1 MRTILLTT
9 TGFVCLLAASAP
21 ASVGYRNAEPSRP
34 QPEYDRPVGEEYA
47 GRIDE
52 LTPVV
57 TDVDP
62 IEFSAR
68 IGLHDWNCG
77 HDRTGIGTEL
87 QLRTGHH
94 SSPFDLVLDF
104 HYADADYKYETGQGE
119 DANMYRRAKALEPG
133 VERIDAEGWSCGGSL
148 LLQWN
153 LARWE
158 VFNPFFAGGVFY
170 EKSSFADSDYV
181 LSSVGPEERPGKNK
195 FVTKDDGVAVV
206 ARAGL
211 EIQPDPYYVRA
222 DASWIS
228 DVYGDDAQF
237 RLSGTI
243 GVEATDDV
251 RMDLTGHYF
260 TEWEEW
266 YVMIGFTLV
275 R

>member
-1 MRTILLTT
+1 MSTRILPLC
-9 TGFVCLLAASAP
+9 GLACLLAIPAT
-21 ASVGYRNAEPSRP
+21 ASVGYRNSDPARP
-34 QPEYDRPVGEEYA
+34 QPAYDRPVGEEYA
-47 GRIDE
+47 GRLDD

-57 TDVDP
+57 TDADP

-68 IGLHDWNCG
+68 IGLHDWDG
-77 HDRTGIGTEL
+77 SHDRTGIGTEL
-87 QLRTGHH
+87 ALRMGHH
-94 SSPFDLVLDF
+94 STPLDLVLDF
-104 HYADADYKYETGQGE
+104 HYADADYKYETGMGK
-119 DANMYRRAKALEPG
+119 DAGMYKTAKALQPG
-133 VERIDAEGWSCGGSL
+133 VERIDADGYACGGSL

-153 LARWE
+153 FARWE
-158 VFNPFFAGGVFY
+158 LVNPFLAGGVFY
-170 EKSSFADSDYV
+170 EKTGFESDYV
-181 LSSVGPEERPGKNK
+181 TTTSGPEDRPGKNRR
-195 FVTKDDGVAVV
+195 VEKDDGVAVV
-206 ARAGL
+206 ARAGV
-211 EIQPDPYYVRA
+211 EVRPDPFYVRA

-237 RLSGTI
+237 RLSGTV